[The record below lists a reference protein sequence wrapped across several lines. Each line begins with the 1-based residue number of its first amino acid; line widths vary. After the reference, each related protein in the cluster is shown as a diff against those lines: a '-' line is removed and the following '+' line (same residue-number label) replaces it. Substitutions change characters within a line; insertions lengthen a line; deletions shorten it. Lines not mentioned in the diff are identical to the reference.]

1 MTGEAEILGE
11 SLPFDERIELP
22 NWVHRNVDLKEYRE
36 SHSSSIKDST
46 AQWEGLARELVW
58 QRPWDK
64 VLSAGDHPHVAKWF
78 EGGALNLSQLALDRH
93 VEGPRR
99 NKVALIW
106 ESEAVGKDGAP
117 TEVRKLTYYE
127 LWRDV
132 NRFAF
137 LLKNDFG
144 MKKGDKMAVY
154 LPMVPEALVVLL
166 AAARLGVTFT
176 VVFSGFS
183 AEALSSRI
191 NDLGAKLLVTAD
203 GLNRR
208 GKQVT
213 LKDIADKALEQSR
226 TIDKVI
232 VVRRIDSKETNMK
245 AGRDY

>member
-1 MTGEAEILGE
+1 MTGETEILGE
-11 SLPFDERIELP
+11 SLPFDERIELL
-22 NWVHRNVDLKEYRE
+22 NWAYRKIDLKAYRA
-36 SHSSSIKDST
+36 SHASSIKDSAT
-46 AQWEGLARELVW
+46 QWERVAKELVW

-64 VLSAGDHPHVAKWF
+64 VLSVGDHPHVAKWF

-106 ESEAVGKDGAP
+106 EGEAIGKDGGP
-117 TEVRKLTYYE
+117 SEVRKLTYFD
-127 LWRDV
+127 LWREV

-137 LLKNDFG
+137 LLKNNFG
-144 MKKGDKMAVY
+144 MKKGDRMAVY
-154 LPMVPEALVVLL
+154 LPMVPEAVVVLL

-208 GKQVT
+208 GKQVS
-213 LKDIADKALEQSR
+213 LKEIADKALE
-226 TIDKVI
+226 
-232 VVRRIDSKETNMK
+232 
-245 AGRDY
+245 